1 MRMKKAVAFLFL
13 VALGS
18 GHNLFAQQPQGNNN
32 APAVD
37 PAERARMKEELKR
50 ELKKELL
57 DAMRQEAE
65 AERQKKQE
73 LNRLKEEVR
82 QELMKE
88 MKESARQDQ
97 ELRSQLKEEL
107 MNEIKN
113 DARTQQQIRNE
124 IKEELIQEYRQ
135 EQRTQEQIRREL
147 KEELRKEVEHKREKE
162 IERDVRRDERDQRR
176 KERDERQNELRDE
189 RDERDERTHSRDR
202 NHDRYSDDEHLS
214 RRERK
219 ELRREE
225 KEEDKR
231 KLRDLKLRLERGRQ
245 SGVNFGLM
253 AGVNLSNFNK
263 NDAGNIG
270 DEQLAGFVGGGFFR
284 FHSRWFYF
292 QPEILYSGKG
302 ADFGIKTADN
312 QIDNQRLR
320 LNSLDVPLMVG
331 VKLLEG
337 RKLNLRLHAGSLV
350 SVLLSTKGGDQAK
363 QDNFKTL
370 TAGYQAGLGIDIGNL
385 TFDVRYE
392 GSFSDL
398 TSEEGRRSLSV
409 NNLHNQIFRASLG
422 FKIF

>member
-1 MRMKKAVAFLFL
+1 MRMKKAVALLFL

-18 GHNLFAQQPQGNNN
+18 GHKLFAQQPQGNTN
-32 APAVD
+32 APAAD
-37 PAERARMKEELKR
+37 PAERARIKEELKR

-88 MKESARQDQ
+88 MKESARQDY

-124 IKEELIQEYRQ
+124 IKDELIQEYRQ
-135 EQRTQEQIRREL
+135 QERTQEQIRREL

-162 IERDVRRDERDQRR
+162 IERDIRREERR
-176 KERDERQNELRDE
+176 KDREERSEELRDD
-189 RDERDERTHSRDR
+189 RRKQDDRSHARDR
-202 NHDRYSDDEHLS
+202 QSDDEHLS
-214 RRERK
+214 ARERR
-219 ELRREE
+219 ELRRDER
-225 KEEDKR
+225 EDEKR
-231 KLRDLKLRLERGRQ
+231 KLRDLKIRLERGRQ

-263 NDAGNIG
+263 NDAGRIG

-284 FHSRWFYF
+284 LHSRWFYF

-337 RKLNLRLHAGSLV
+337 RKLNLRLHAGPLV
-350 SVLLSTKGGDQAK
+350 SVLLSAKGGDQAK
-363 QDNFKTL
+363 QENFKTL

-398 TSEEGRRSLSV
+398 TSEEGRKSLSV